1 MKKRIAMIA
10 MSGLLLAACGGE
22 ADTENEQTAGNE
34 EGATVEETCT
44 YAYDP
49 EETVLTWTAF
59 KLTEKVGVSGSFD
72 EINVTTNDGA
82 EDMYAV
88 LTGAT
93 FDIPVSSLNSNDEV
107 RDPKI
112 KKSFF
117 GVMENTDR
125 ITGTVKSLSATSGE
139 VDITMNGVSKA
150 YAGDV
155 SVEGEEITFS
165 TTLNI
170 LDFNGQESIDSLGV
184 VCEAKHTGP
193 DGVNKLWEDVELVVR
208 TTLVKTC
215 E

>member
-1 MKKRIAMIA
+1 MKKRIAIVA
-10 MSGLLLAACGGE
+10 MSGILLTACGGE
-22 ADTENEQTAGNE
+22 ETTSDDQTSENEDNT
-34 EGATVEETCT
+34 TVEEVCT
-44 YAYDP
+44 YSYAP

-59 KLTEKVGVSGSFD
+59 KLTERVGVSGTFD
-72 EINVTTNDGA
+72 EINVTANNGA
-82 EDMYAV
+82 EDMFGV

-112 KKSFF
+112 KNSFF
-117 GVMENTDR
+117 GVMNNTDR
-125 ITGTVKSLSATSGE
+125 ITGSVKSLSATSGE
-139 VDITMNGVSKA
+139 VDITMNGVSKS
-150 YAGDV
+150 YSGDV
-155 SVEGEEITFS
+155 AVEGEEITFT

-170 LDFNGQESIDSLGV
+170 LDYNGQESIDSLGV

-208 TTLVKTC
+208 TTLQKAC

>member
-1 MKKRIAMIA
+1 MKKSMALVVL
-10 MSGLLLAACGGE
+10 SGFLFAACGGGE
-22 ADTENEQTAGNE
+22 EETNNE
-34 EGATVEETCT
+34 EVTGGEEPVVEESCT

-59 KLTEKVGVSGSFD
+59 KLTERVGVSGTFD
-72 EINVTTNDGA
+72 EINVVSNDGA

-112 KKSFF
+112 KNSFF
-117 GVMENTDR
+117 GVMNSTDR
-125 ITGTVKSLSATSGE
+125 ITGSVNSLSETAGE
-139 VDITMNGVSKA
+139 VSITMNGMTKS
-150 YAGDV
+150 YSGDV
-155 SVEGEEITFS
+155 TVEGEEITFS
-165 TTLNI
+165 TTLNMI
-170 LDFNGQESIDSLGV
+170 DFNGQESIDSLGV

-193 DGVNKLWEDVELVVR
+193 DGVNKLWEDVELVIR
-208 TTLVKTC
+208 TTLIKTC

>member
-1 MKKRIAMIA
+1 MKKSMALVVL
-10 MSGLLLAACGGE
+10 SGFLFAACGGGE
-22 ADTENEQTAGNE
+22 EETNNE
-34 EGATVEETCT
+34 EVTGGEEAVVEESCT

-59 KLTEKVGVSGSFD
+59 KLTERVGVSGTFD
-72 EINVTTNDGA
+72 EINVVSNDGA

-93 FDIPVSSLNSNDEV
+93 IDIPVSSLNSNDEV

-112 KKSFF
+112 KNSFF
-117 GVMENTDR
+117 GVMNNTDR
-125 ITGTVKSLSATSGE
+125 ITGSVNSLSETAGE
-139 VDITMNGVSKA
+139 VSITMNGMTKS
-150 YAGDV
+150 YSGDV
-155 SVEGEEITFS
+155 TVEGEEITFS
-165 TTLNI
+165 TTLNMI
-170 LDFNGQESIDSLGV
+170 DFNGQESIDSLGV

-193 DGVNKLWEDVELVVR
+193 DGVNKLWEDVELVIR

>member
-1 MKKRIAMIA
+1 MKKSMALVVL
-10 MSGLLLAACGGE
+10 SGFLFAACGGGE
-22 ADTENEQTAGNE
+22 EETNNE
-34 EGATVEETCT
+34 EVTGGEEAVVEESCT

-59 KLTEKVGVSGSFD
+59 KLTERVGVSGTFD
-72 EINVTTNDGA
+72 EINVVSNDGA

-112 KKSFF
+112 KNSFF
-117 GVMENTDR
+117 GVMDSTDR
-125 ITGTVKSLSATSGE
+125 ITGSVNSLSETAGE
-139 VDITMNGVSKA
+139 VSITMNGMTKS
-150 YAGDV
+150 YSGDV
-155 SVEGEEITFS
+155 TVEGEEITFS
-165 TTLNI
+165 TTLNM

-193 DGVNKLWEDVELVVR
+193 DGVNKLWEDVELVIR